1 MLQHLTWPRT
11 GAFLDLT
18 EGSLDISHIVD
29 MTILYPDQEKA
40 TSILDI
46 LLGRHAQ
53 QIYFHYRVFETRSD
67 GVYGENWLNERWLE
81 KEALMKSFYEN
92 PDEFI
97 RTKAGVLRP
106 ITMSY
111 PRLLLNNVAMMLGFC
126 VVYVVIK
133 FLVSV
138 FI

>member
-1 MLQHLTWPRT
+1 MTWPRT

-18 EGSLDISHIVD
+18 EGALDLTHIVD
-29 MTILYPDQEKA
+29 LTILYPDQEKA

-46 LLGRHAQ
+46 VLGRHPQ
-53 QIYFHYRVFETRSD
+53 QIYFHYRIFELTAD
-67 GVYGENWLNERWLE
+67 GMYGENWLNERWLE
-81 KEALMKSFYEN
+81 KEALMKSFYDN
-92 PDEFI
+92 PDHFL

-106 ITMSY
+106 IQMSY
-111 PRLLLNNVAMMLGFC
+111 FRLLLNNILMMMGFC